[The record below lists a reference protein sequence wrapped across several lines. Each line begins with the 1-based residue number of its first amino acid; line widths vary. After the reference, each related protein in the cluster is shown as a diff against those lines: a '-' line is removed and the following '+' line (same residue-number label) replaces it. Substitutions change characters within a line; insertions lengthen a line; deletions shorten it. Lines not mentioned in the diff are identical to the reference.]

1 MMQVKTIAEA
11 RAQHPE
17 MMHRVRRARH
27 FMCAGRAWCGA
38 VLLVLAMVAL
48 VAFAYFAV
56 GLFIQGDRLM
66 GYYAL
71 VSIVSWLVL
80 RLGALWLTHQL
91 RCNLCHGTVLR
102 EKRCKKHEE
111 GTKLPLLGYASSAAL
126 AIVTTCHFSCMFC
139 GTPYRLRK

>member
-17 MMHRVRRARH
+17 TVQRVRRARH
-27 FMCAGRAWCGA
+27 FMSPRRAWFGA
-38 VLLVLAMVAL
+38 LLLVLAMFLL
-48 VAFAYFAV
+48 VAFAYFAA
-56 GLFIQGDRLM
+56 GLFLTGDRLM

-80 RLGALWLTHQL
+80 KLGALWLTHQL
-91 RCNLCHGTVLR
+91 RCNLCHGTILR
-102 EKRCKKHEE
+102 EKRCKKHHD
-111 GTKLPLLGYASSAAL
+111 GTKLPLLGYALSAAV
-126 AIVTTCHFSCMFC
+126 AIVTTLHFSCMFC